1 MTTVRGGLQS
11 RLQTIEQELETI
23 KKEAILIGNENFNKL
38 YESIEMLFAVV
49 RKEMDET
56 KDALTVTEACV
67 EEMGRDYVRK
77 ADLQAYLDDQIKE
90 AVKTI
95 LKTTPVEEDDRP
107 EKGLYL
113 TGIGKLREKLVPPP
127 DDPCDV
133 VHTILHRVGSS
144 AYYKKIVPV
153 LPASKTRK
161 DTDQAIIYFTSVY
174 HRKYAAAELRRFFA
188 KERMTSVSVRDL
200 FEKSDVQLAKQMT
213 RLGFQMRLERTIC
226 RFRVANIRGV
236 PVLLTAGQ
244 DRKYSEM
251 DKRSL
256 QAKLDSIK
264 SPEA

>member
-23 KKEAILIGNENFNKL
+23 KKDAILIGNKNFDKL
-38 YESIEMLFAVV
+38 CESIEMLFAAV

-56 KDALTVTEACV
+56 KDALTITEACV
-67 EEMGRDYVRK
+67 EEMGRDYVKK

-90 AVKTI
+90 AVKKI
-95 LKTTPVEEDDRP
+95 VVKPADEDDRP

-113 TGIGKLREKLVPPP
+113 TGIGKLRDTLVPPP
-127 DDPCDV
+127 EDPCDV

-153 LPASKTRK
+153 LPASKIRK

-174 HRKYAAAELRRFFA
+174 HRKYAAAELRRYFA

-200 FEKSDVQLAKQMT
+200 FEKTDVELAKKMT

-226 RFRVANIRGV
+226 RFRVSNLRGV
-236 PVLLTAGQ
+236 PVLLCAGQ

-256 QAKLDSIK
+256 QAKLDSM
-264 SPEA
+264 

>member
-1 MTTVRGGLQS
+1 MTTVRGTLQS
-11 RLQTIEQELETI
+11 RLQTIEEELKNI
-23 KKEAILIGNENFNKL
+23 KEEAILIGNKNYKKL
-38 YESIEMLFAVV
+38 CEGVDALIGEL
-49 RKEMDET
+49 RKDLDET
-56 KDALTVTEACV
+56 KDVLTVTEACV
-67 EEMGRDYVRK
+67 EEMGRDFVKK

-90 AVKTI
+90 AVKKI
-95 LKTTPVEEDDRP
+95 VKTTPLREDDRP
-107 EKGLYL
+107 EEGLYL

-153 LPASKTRK
+153 LPASKLRK

-200 FEKSDVQLAKQMT
+200 FEKIDVELAKKMT

-226 RFRVANIRGV
+226 RFRVANMRGV
-236 PVLLTAGQ
+236 PVLLTAGP

-256 QAKLDSIK
+256 QAKLDSM
-264 SPEA
+264 